1 MLNCLNYF
9 CQMKVTD
16 EMIDHL
22 AHLARLEFSGDEKTE
37 LKQDLEKMIG
47 FVEKLKEVDTTGI
60 EPLMHI
66 TDAVNIL
73 RDDEVQKN
81 ITKEEVLLNAPKT
94 DGNFFVVP
102 KVIKKNN
109 TN

>member
-1 MLNCLNYF
+1 MEI
-9 CQMKVTD
+9 TD

-22 AHLARLEFSGDEKTE
+22 AHLARLEFSGDEKIE
-37 LKQDLEKMIG
+37 LKHDLKKMIG

-60 EPLMHI
+60 EPLIHM
-66 TDAVNIL
+66 TDAINIL
-73 RDDEVQKN
+73 RDDEVRKN

-94 DGNFFVVP
+94 DGDFFIVP

-109 TN
+109 KN